1 MDNQSKM
8 LKERLQEKKN
18 RKESSTGGNIRKK
31 NLTCTNLQTEPQTEP
46 YEEEHNI
53 HKTEPYEEE
62 HNIPTF

>member
-18 RKESSTGGNIRKK
+18 RKESSIGGNIRKK

-53 HKTEPYEEE
+53 H
-62 HNIPTF
+62 TF